1 MWVISWITPWTV
13 YVQWVQ
19 VDNVVNVS
27 FIILC
32 ESSENGHV
40 FSKTKRPSMPK
51 WHNCPN
57 IISAM
62 WFLFQD
68 ILENEDLHLD
78 DMFIAS
84 LVFDLIKVVLE

>member
-1 MWVISWITPWTV
+1 
-13 YVQWVQ
+13 
-19 VDNVVNVS
+19 
-27 FIILC
+27 
-32 ESSENGHV
+32 
-40 FSKTKRPSMPK
+40 MPK